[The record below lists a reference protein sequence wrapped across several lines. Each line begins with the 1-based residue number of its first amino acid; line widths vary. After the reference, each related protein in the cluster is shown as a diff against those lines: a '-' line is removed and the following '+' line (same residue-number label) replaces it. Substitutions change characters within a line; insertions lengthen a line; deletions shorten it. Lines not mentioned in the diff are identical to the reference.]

1 MILSSVATLWLALQ
15 GAYLPML
22 LINLVF
28 YGVVTRS
35 RMTLT
40 QAMIA
45 DSIAQEDIDAAFS
58 VFFLLG
64 VASAPFWALLVG
76 YLMQQFGFTLA
87 FFVLGFSYIF
97 GIILMLFVK
106 ESKPASETVAAT

>member
-1 MILSSVATLWLALQ
+1 VATLWLAFQ

-22 LINLVF
+22 LLNLVF

-40 QAMIA
+40 QAMVA

-76 YLMQQFGFTLA
+76 FLMQQYGFTTA
-87 FFVLGFSYIF
+87 FSVLGVSYVV
-97 GIILMLFVK
+97 GIALMFFVK
-106 ESKPASETVAAT
+106 EAKPGLEVVAAT